1 MILHTNV
8 HIRKKYMSL
17 TLILD
22 INLKDFMDSLDRL
35 MMFGDFSREEIIQ
48 NMLSF
53 RLLMLLF
60 LLIKMATLAIS
71 EWDQLQHSMKI
82 QETGVLLTK

>member
-1 MILHTNV
+1 
-8 HIRKKYMSL
+8 MSL